1 MEISDQDAV
10 AYALY
15 PKVFSDYVKTAES
28 YGDISVLDTPTFF
41 YGMTLGEEIEVE
53 IERGKTLIVKL
64 ISIGEP
70 QPDATRVVYFELN
83 GQPREVVIKDESI
96 KSSVQER
103 LKADRTNPSH
113 IAASMPGTVIKV
125 LTEAGTKVNKGDHL
139 MINEAMKMETTVQ
152 APFSGTIKQV
162 HVKMASRSK
171 REIFFSKLKK
181 HNKPECISLDIHS
194 YFLKERSETVES
206 VCMVLRL

>member
-1 MEISDQDAV
+1 MKRSNRNLKSEDNLEISDQDAV

-15 PKVFSDYVKTAES
+15 PKVFTDYVKTTES

-83 GQPREVVIKDESI
+83 GRPREVVIKDESI

-113 IAASMPGTVIKV
+113 IATFHAW
-125 LTEAGTKVNKGDHL
+125 N
-139 MINEAMKMETTVQ
+139 
-152 APFSGTIKQV
+152 
-162 HVKMASRSK
+162 
-171 REIFFSKLKK
+171 
-181 HNKPECISLDIHS
+181 S
-194 YFLKERSETVES
+194 Y
-206 VCMVLRL
+206 